1 MKNNRKMKTVKTF
14 ITSILFFICF
24 GFNSNSE
31 EFFFEGE
38 EIQILENGNRLI
50 SDKGVKVTTQDNLI
64 LTANELDYNKEKSIL
79 LLSGNVIIDDP
90 NNNIKIKTK
99 NIIYEKKDEKIYTT
113 NETSINIENKYY
125 INSQNI
131 TYEKNLKTLSASEK
145 VEIVDNYENLIRAEK
160 FLFLIDKKILKAK
173 NVSTRDADNNIS
185 NFKSF
190 FGNLETDEFFGKDI
204 EVYFSKETFGNNKN
218 DPRLKGNIFESN
230 ADELIVSKGIFTTCK
245 KRDGCPPW
253 TLKADKVVHDKK
265 NKIINYHNAWL
276 EVYDKP
282 IIYFP
287 KFFHPDPTVKRQ
299 TGFLIPKFTDTSNT
313 GTSLQIPYFKVLAEN
328 KDLTFTPT
336 FFTNREL
343 ILQNEYRREEKNY
356 SHIMDF
362 SFFTSALTD
371 NEKKSNTHIFSNTKF
386 DLEDGLFDETTLEI
400 NLEKVSSDTYLKKYD
415 INSPLIRDVNLLHSF
430 FYFDSYNENN
440 SLNFNIE
447 AYENLS
453 KKKSDRYEFI
463 FPNIKFTKNIDETYD
478 LKGSLSFSS
487 EVYQKL
493 YETNN
498 YDQFFNN
505 TLSFNSFEK
514 YTENGLV
521 TKLNLSLINPNERS
535 IAGSDKRSVNSNR
548 LLSQLKYNLSYPLK
562 KQSEIYDN
570 IFKPTLSYRFSPNK
584 TKNISSAERI
594 LNISNIDSL
603 NRVSDEVEGG
613 QSLTYGLNYQKLNKS
628 GVEKIGFD
636 LAQVINEKNNL
647 DLPKKS
653 TLNKK
658 YSDVFGSLRI
668 NAFENLNFEYNF
680 MVDEG
685 FSKANSNSIKSS
697 LSINNFVTSF
707 EYLEESK
714 LMGSKHYISNE
725 TTYKFDSNN
734 SIAFKTRE
742 NKEINLTEF
751 YNLVY
756 QYENDCL
763 RAALEYNKSYYSDA
777 DIRPEEEIFFT
788 LTILPYTSLNTTN
801 LK

>member
-1 MKNNRKMKTVKTF
+1 MKIIKTF
-14 ITSILFFICF
+14 ITSILFIICF
-24 GFNSNSE
+24 TFNAKTE

-50 SDKGVKVTTQDNLI
+50 SDKGVVVTTQDNLI
-64 LTANELDYNKEKSIL
+64 LTANKLDYDKEKSIL
-79 LLSGNVIIDDP
+79 LLSGNVVIDDP
-90 NNNIKIKTK
+90 NNNIKIETK
-99 NIIYEKKDEKIYTT
+99 NIIYEKKDEKIYTK
-113 NETSINIENKYY
+113 NETSINVENKYY

-131 TYEKNLKTLSASEK
+131 IYEKNLKTLSANEK
-145 VEIVDNYENLIRAEK
+145 VSIIDNYRNNISAEK

-173 NVSTRDADNNIS
+173 NVSTKDSENNIS

-190 FGNLETDEFFGKDI
+190 FGNLEKDEFFGKDI

-230 ADELIVSKGIFTTCK
+230 TDKLIVSKGIFTTCK

-287 KFFHPDPTVKRQ
+287 RFFHPDPTVKRQ
-299 TGFLIPKFTDTSNT
+299 SGFLIPKFTDTSNT

-336 FFTNREL
+336 IFTNREL

-356 SHIMDF
+356 SHIMDL
-362 SFFTSALTD
+362 SFFTSALAD
-371 NEKKSNTHIFSNTKF
+371 KEQESNTHFFSNTKF
-386 DLEDGLFDETTLEI
+386 DLEDGLFDETMLEI
-400 NLEKVSSDTYLKKYD
+400 NLEKVSNDTYLKKYD
-415 INSPLIRDVNLLHSF
+415 INSSLIRDVNLLHSF
-430 FYFDSYNENN
+430 LNYDSYSEN
-440 SLNFNIE
+440 SYLSFNIE
-447 AYENLS
+447 TYENLS
-453 KKKSDRYEFI
+453 KNKSDRYEFI
-463 FPNIKFTKNIDETYD
+463 FPNVKFVKNLEETYY
-478 LKGSLSFSS
+478 LQGSLNFSS
-487 EVYQKL
+487 EIYQKQ
-493 YETNN
+493 YDTNK
-498 YDQFFNN
+498 YDQFLNN
-505 TLSFNSFEK
+505 TLSFNSAEK
-514 YTENGLV
+514 YEENGLV
-521 TKLNLSLINPNERS
+521 KNLNFTLINPNDRS
-535 IAGSDKRSVNSNR
+535 ITGSDNKSETSNR
-548 LLSQLKYNLSYPLK
+548 LLSQLKYSLSYPLK

-570 IFKPTLSYRFSPNK
+570 IFNPTLSYRFSPNK
-584 TKNISSAERI
+584 TKNISSADRV
-594 LNISNIDSL
+594 LNVSNIHSL
-603 NRVSDEVEGG
+603 NRVTSEVEGG
-613 QSLTYGLNYQKLNKS
+613 QSLTFGLNYKKMNKS
-628 GVEKIGFD
+628 GTEKIGFN
-636 LAQVINEKNNL
+636 LAQVINEKNNY

-685 FSKANSNSIKSS
+685 FSKANSNSIKST
-697 LSINNFVTSF
+697 LSINNFITSF